1 MSVKVFYL
9 LAVAVI
15 AACAS
20 TAGTSKAAR
29 NSNVLTAE
37 ELAAFNWEGK
47 TAYDVVSRL
56 RPSWLRVRGVQGL
69 PRASDVAA
77 SDSSEYA
84 LVVVDGHPMGRVGLL
99 RDIEAHQL
107 SDLSYYDPAEAGGKF
122 GSRGANGAIEIRLKS
137 RR

>member
-1 MSVKVFYL
+1 M
-9 LAVAVI
+9 VAIVGCATS
-15 AACAS
+15 AA
-20 TAGTSKAAR
+20 TSGGSR
-29 NSNVLTAE
+29 NSNVVTAE

-84 LVVVDGHPMGRVGLL
+84 LVIVDGHPMGRVGLL
-99 RDIEAHQL
+99 RDIEAYQL
-107 SDLSYYDPAEAGGKF
+107 SDLRYSDPSEAGGKF
-122 GSRGANGAIEIRLKS
+122 GTRGANGAIEVRLKT